1 MTFVLGQIG
10 VTVQLA
16 VDLDFKQDKKL
27 LLRILRMTSETW
39 EAMNAK
45 EEKRLE
51 KETAFL
57 SPVKV
62 LWDAP

>member
-10 VTVQLA
+10 VTVQPA
-16 VDLDFKQDKKL
+16 ADLDFKQDRKL
-27 LLRILRMTSETW
+27 FPRIVRLTSETW
-39 EAMNAK
+39 KAMNAK

-57 SPVKV
+57 NPVKV
-62 LWDAP
+62 LCVPH

>member
-1 MTFVLGQIG
+1 MTLVLGQNG
-10 VTVQLA
+10 VTVQPA
-16 VDLDFKQDKKL
+16 ADLDFKQDKKL

-57 SPVKV
+57 NPVKV

>member
-1 MTFVLGQIG
+1 
-10 VTVQLA
+10 VTVHPA
-16 VDLDFKQDKKL
+16 ADLDFKQDKKL
-27 LLRILRMTSETW
+27 FPRILRLTSETW

-57 SPVKV
+57 NPVKV
-62 LWDAP
+62 LWDAH

>member
-1 MTFVLGQIG
+1 
-10 VTVQLA
+10 VTVLPA
-16 VDLDFKQDKKL
+16 VDMDFKQDKKL
-27 LLRILRMTSETW
+27 FLMILRLTSEAL

-57 SPVKV
+57 NHVKV
-62 LWDAP
+62 L

>member
-10 VTVQLA
+10 VTVQPA
-16 VDLDFKQDKKL
+16 ADLDFKQDKKL
-27 LLRILRMTSETW
+27 LLRLSRLISETW

-57 SPVKV
+57 NPVKV
-62 LWDAP
+62 LCVPH

>member
-1 MTFVLGQIG
+1 

-27 LLRILRMTSETW
+27 FPRIVRLTSETW

-57 SPVKV
+57 NPVKV
-62 LWDAP
+62 LWDAR

>member
-1 MTFVLGQIG
+1 MTLVLGQNG
-10 VTVQLA
+10 VTVQPA

-27 LLRILRMTSETW
+27 LLRILRLTSETW

-57 SPVKV
+57 NPVKV

>member
-1 MTFVLGQIG
+1 M
-10 VTVQLA
+10 
-16 VDLDFKQDKKL
+16 DFKQDKKL
-27 LLRILRMTSETW
+27 MILRQTSETW

-57 SPVKV
+57 NPVKV
-62 LWDAP
+62 LWDAR

>member
-1 MTFVLGQIG
+1 MTLVLGQNG
-10 VTVQLA
+10 VTVQPA
-16 VDLDFKQDKKL
+16 ADLDFKQDKKL
-27 LLRILRMTSETW
+27 LLRILRLTSETW

-57 SPVKV
+57 NPVKV